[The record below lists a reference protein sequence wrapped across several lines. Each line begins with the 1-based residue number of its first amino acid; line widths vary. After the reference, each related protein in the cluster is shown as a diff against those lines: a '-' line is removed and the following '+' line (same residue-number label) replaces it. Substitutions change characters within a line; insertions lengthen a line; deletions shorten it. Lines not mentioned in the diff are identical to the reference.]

1 MLNQDLRP
9 FYMPF
14 LEVSIKM
21 LAECPL
27 GSFAMLLLDASLK
40 IANTQETPRLNEMPS
55 FLRAQELL
63 QEILDSGISLTE
75 VATSGWMIFNQ
86 VSVLRTAV
94 QRRGHGLDVVGT
106 CAQIPLP
113 ESLPARMLQ
122 TMLEGVSFLPVGAYS
137 ILQLFLR
144 DANLVGAKVPL
155 CSFAGPAMHLLVAY
169 SSLQQTAPDQAQLP
183 VPGAPASPKDEA
195 AQMIQLGDEQLRVAL
210 LAESA
215 ATGSTGTVGALA
227 LMLVTPWPIP
237 EVLDLLSHPGRVN
250 MEVQTAMEDLLHL
263 EEGHP
268 LWDKAQSGRSSYFF
282 RVNPY
287 REMVS
292 DMVRYTKM
300 PFCGLRPFL
309 RMVADVAK
317 AAMSAGCATPG
328 VYLEDSRTCEFTF
341 VEGGPHLGDCAMWA
355 TTVLRL
361 AGVQTRS
368 IAFEPLQDA
377 AALFQQSVLENG
389 LASHVSV
396 QNAALGQSSGTMT
409 ELIHFRGHNGQATV
423 NGEDFPSQDRRE
435 VVTIQAQQ
443 LALDDEIPPSWP
455 HIDALKLSVNGA
467 ERNTLAGARKLLSKR
482 RICSVLMHATKCKRG
497 RRPASED
504 PAPGN
509 VSKFAYDL
517 MMFLE
522 EGHRQVHSMPFQVNA
537 VALST
542 ALAACEVAGRWE
554 IALQLIAERAEILDL
569 ACLNCAINC
578 CERGSQWKHALA
590 VFDKVCGSRIQT
602 NGKGGILLGSEE
614 EAAKGLPGVW
624 PLQLLW
630 CTELLV
636 VRGLLRPNSAP
647 AQADPSS
654 SSRPKS
660 GRGSGTPVQSVASGA
675 RVDTTPQRPM
685 EPALLDLLE
694 DCPRDVSLWLEGLRV
709 QTCADVC
716 HMWHSGTEMVEEYEA
731 GERMSA
737 DMAFKLAMMWTLASQ
752 RSAVQRDQAVQALV
766 SERESTCPSRPVLS
780 LETAPTDPAR
790 APIRSMVATGLT
802 SAVPPR
808 IISANADPHVKEQA
822 VKEVKIQALFQLAL
836 EDLLDLQS
844 LGTTVQALQDPLRL
858 QAFKDS
864 VMTSAQRLGVE
875 RIGALTSALKR
886 WKRYALD
893 KGYSVKSPSPLQ
905 LNEFLRSVSSGGPT
919 AATSMYQAFKWF
931 QHNMGINFQ
940 VDLFLLSTFRFHAQG
955 HTGAQAKEMEL
966 WEILNLI
973 FMAKK
978 ASGTRLLVLAF
989 YAQRSTLQQT
999 SGAAM
1004 RFTCRQG
1011 KSRRQG
1017 SRPAYDWVTTEA
1029 FCGRHCCWKRRTF
1042 GRFTTPLPCSST
1054 SLCREHATLSSSV
1067 GAFWKWGLEQQEAT
1081 NAGYNRLRRFMPT
1094 LAGCLQV
1101 SKEDLQA
1108 VGSWIE
1114 LPAGGGPQGKD
1125 RRERAALPM
1134 GLHYSGQKTHRSA
1147 VVKLKL
1153 WKRFMFLAR
1162 RKMSGMA
1169 LTQDGLLTPKSWMW
1183 PEFCQDH
1190 LNAPEGGDEIA
1201 EEEIF
1206 TAPVNKADRGLATC
1220 FEAANIEAAWRDE
1233 FLHKHRIQTL
1243 DDFVYMVTHGEW
1255 ERSLTELVDSCSG
1268 LKSNRVI
1275 LSRFKAAWE
1284 SGSAAV
1290 KQAAQPASKGAADQL
1305 DEMLPESTLATVSRD
1320 FRTRYSHDVTTKG
1333 VGQWLAFKAFFPCE
1347 HWSIVLGMISGRQW
1361 SWPLHILQVMQCG
1374 NMVPPLVAGSIALDA
1389 AADWKLTLY
1398 LLDEMQGPAQSD
1410 SEIMALVVA
1419 ACQEQQRHEQLG
1431 RLLEDA
1437 WTGDTLNQTSQD
1449 SQEATVEAIRLWC
1462 SQQAA
1467 AFGTALNPHLR
1478 DMDVYEH
1485 NDAKEG
1491 KGRGRV
1497 RRLTTAQ
1504 EMDGIFDDPELTE
1517 QVYFLALSKDQ
1528 NCGRAK
1534 RHFNIAAGR
1543 PPTAM
1548 LEDRGM

>member
-1 MLNQDLRP
+1 MEFALAQLTVLLLFGFGHSASPCWSGDFSFASCCLVNSAQCWGGAFSYDRCCQQTPLLSVQEVEGIKKLKGQALNCGCSKPDLSHPAFKGGPFTWCKFYQAIMLNQDLRP

-14 LEVSIKM
+14 LEVSVKM

-106 CAQIPLP
+106 CAQIPPP

-195 AQMIQLGDEQLRVAL
+195 AQMIQLGDEQLRVA

-368 IAFEPLQDA
+368 IAFEPLPDA

-522 EGHRQVHSMPFQVNA
+522 EGN
-537 VALST
+537 
-542 ALAACEVAGRWE
+542 
-554 IALQLIAERAEILDL
+554 
-569 ACLNCAINC
+569 
-578 CERGSQWKHALA
+578 
-590 VFDKVCGSRIQT
+590 
-602 NGKGGILLGSEE
+602 
-614 EAAKGLPGVW
+614 
-624 PLQLLW
+624 
-630 CTELLV
+630 
-636 VRGLLRPNSAP
+636 
-647 AQADPSS
+647 
-654 SSRPKS
+654 
-660 GRGSGTPVQSVASGA
+660 
-675 RVDTTPQRPM
+675 
-685 EPALLDLLE
+685 
-694 DCPRDVSLWLEGLRV
+694 
-709 QTCADVC
+709 
-716 HMWHSGTEMVEEYEA
+716 
-731 GERMSA
+731 
-737 DMAFKLAMMWTLASQ
+737 
-752 RSAVQRDQAVQALV
+752 
-766 SERESTCPSRPVLS
+766 
-780 LETAPTDPAR
+780 
-790 APIRSMVATGLT
+790 
-802 SAVPPR
+802 
-808 IISANADPHVKEQA
+808 
-822 VKEVKIQALFQLAL
+822 
-836 EDLLDLQS
+836 
-844 LGTTVQALQDPLRL
+844 
-858 QAFKDS
+858 
-864 VMTSAQRLGVE
+864 
-875 RIGALTSALKR
+875 
-886 WKRYALD
+886 
-893 KGYSVKSPSPLQ
+893 
-905 LNEFLRSVSSGGPT
+905 
-919 AATSMYQAFKWF
+919 
-931 QHNMGINFQ
+931 
-940 VDLFLLSTFRFHAQG
+940 
-955 HTGAQAKEMEL
+955 
-966 WEILNLI
+966 
-973 FMAKK
+973 
-978 ASGTRLLVLAF
+978 
-989 YAQRSTLQQT
+989 
-999 SGAAM
+999 
-1004 RFTCRQG
+1004 
-1011 KSRRQG
+1011 
-1017 SRPAYDWVTTEA
+1017 
-1029 FCGRHCCWKRRTF
+1029 
-1042 GRFTTPLPCSST
+1042 
-1054 SLCREHATLSSSV
+1054 
-1067 GAFWKWGLEQQEAT
+1067 
-1081 NAGYNRLRRFMPT
+1081 
-1094 LAGCLQV
+1094 
-1101 SKEDLQA
+1101 
-1108 VGSWIE
+1108 
-1114 LPAGGGPQGKD
+1114 
-1125 RRERAALPM
+1125 
-1134 GLHYSGQKTHRSA
+1134 
-1147 VVKLKL
+1147 
-1153 WKRFMFLAR
+1153 
-1162 RKMSGMA
+1162 
-1169 LTQDGLLTPKSWMW
+1169 
-1183 PEFCQDH
+1183 
-1190 LNAPEGGDEIA
+1190 
-1201 EEEIF
+1201 
-1206 TAPVNKADRGLATC
+1206 
-1220 FEAANIEAAWRDE
+1220 
-1233 FLHKHRIQTL
+1233 
-1243 DDFVYMVTHGEW
+1243 
-1255 ERSLTELVDSCSG
+1255 
-1268 LKSNRVI
+1268 
-1275 LSRFKAAWE
+1275 
-1284 SGSAAV
+1284 
-1290 KQAAQPASKGAADQL
+1290 
-1305 DEMLPESTLATVSRD
+1305 
-1320 FRTRYSHDVTTKG
+1320 
-1333 VGQWLAFKAFFPCE
+1333 
-1347 HWSIVLGMISGRQW
+1347 
-1361 SWPLHILQVMQCG
+1361 
-1374 NMVPPLVAGSIALDA
+1374 
-1389 AADWKLTLY
+1389 
-1398 LLDEMQGPAQSD
+1398 
-1410 SEIMALVVA
+1410 
-1419 ACQEQQRHEQLG
+1419 
-1431 RLLEDA
+1431 
-1437 WTGDTLNQTSQD
+1437 
-1449 SQEATVEAIRLWC
+1449 
-1462 SQQAA
+1462 
-1467 AFGTALNPHLR
+1467 
-1478 DMDVYEH
+1478 MDVYEH

-1504 EMDGIFDDPELTE
+1504 DMDGIFDDPELTE

-1548 LEDRGM
+1548 LEDPGM